1 MYSDELAFASGNSPG
16 ATHPKPSSG
25 RLIPPAYFEAILKAT
40 QQEAGLYSLEMLLDN
55 AGIAEFSPNL
65 AESKRTARA
74 SDISRMMQAVRHYYG
89 DGGRGVLNRIGRDVW
104 RYLESGVGG
113 LDKLKIL
120 FWPFASSDMRRH
132 GAIRLLER
140 LLGLPKGQFSL
151 HPADH
156 DLILVD
162 RASDPTVEQK
172 ADEPVCWYT
181 VGLIQAIFA
190 WATGSEHAVEE
201 IVCRAAGGDAC
212 KFRIH
217 SLG

>member
-1 MYSDELAFASGNSPG
+1 MNSDETAYASGYSPG
-16 ATHPKPSSG
+16 AMRVKPSSG
-25 RLIPPAYFEAILKAT
+25 RLIPPAYFDAILKAA

-65 AESKRTARA
+65 VDSQRTPRA
-74 SDISRMMQAVRHYYG
+74 SDISRMMQAVRSYYG

-104 RYLESGVGG
+104 RRLEPGVGSMG
-113 LDKLKIL
+113 RLRIF
-120 FWPFASSDMRRH
+120 FWRFASLDGQRQS
-132 GAIRLLER
+132 AVRLLEG

-151 HPADH
+151 HPADQ

-172 ADEPVCWYT
+172 EDGTICWYT
-181 VGLIQAIFA
+181 AGLIQGVFA